1 MAYIIAVNATVL
13 SQTGGNCFCS
23 ESNRQNC
30 DNDPEYLICK
40 EEVRRDLITA
50 TAAIAGLSSF
60 LFGFLTNLPVALGP
74 GMGLNA
80 YFAFQVVGPNGSGS
94 IPYSLALTAVFVEGL
109 IFVVLALTATGVG
122 IGLFL
127 TEIGLSY
134 AAGIGAI
141 TGGWKSTPLALGG
154 CAPELIDSQTQM
166 CGSGLM
172 SNPKMWVGIV
182 AGGILTAFLMSFR
195 VKYALIIGIVFVSI
209 LSWPRNTAITYFP
222 HTDEGNSRYE
232 FFKNV
237 VSFRPIKHT
246 LAQLDWDFGTNGSQF
261 ALALFTFLFCGVVDP
276 KDGDFP
282 RSTLAYCTDAMC
294 ISAGALLG
302 CSPVTA
308 FIESGAGIAEGGR
321 TGLTAMATGLCFLL
335 SIFFAP
341 IFASIPPWATGCT
354 LILVGCMM
362 IRQITQINWKY
373 IGDILPSFVVMTFI
387 PFSYSVAYG
396 LIAGVFVYTALNSMI
411 AVAVWA
417 SGGRLE
423 PREYDMKEYWTWKG
437 MGRQPWF
444 VRAVRNRGRFWYDQ
458 DDPTKQGYNLEEDHD
473 HGRRSSFETP
483 PPVQPGERDKD
494 GMAVQMPERA
504 FTTRR

>member
-1 MAYIIAVNATVL
+1 
-13 SQTGGNCFCS
+13 
-23 ESNRQNC
+23 
-30 DNDPEYLICK
+30 
-40 EEVRRDLITA
+40 
-50 TAAIAGLSSF
+50 
-60 LFGFLTNLPVALGP
+60 
-74 GMGLNA
+74 MGLNA

-109 IFVVLALTATGVG
+109 IFVVLALTGMRQWLVRLIPATIKTATGVG

-166 CGSGLM
+166 CSSGLM

-195 VKYALIIGIVFVSI
+195 VKYALIIGIAFVSL

-261 ALALFTFLFCGVVDP
+261 ALALFTFLYVDII
-276 KDGDFP
+276 DATA
-282 RSTLAYCTDAMC
+282 TLYSM
-294 ISAGALLG
+294 
-302 CSPVTA
+302 
-308 FIESGAGIAEGGR
+308 
-321 TGLTAMATGLCFLL
+321 
-335 SIFFAP
+335 
-341 IFASIPPWATGCT
+341 
-354 LILVGCMM
+354 VGCMM

-473 HGRRSSFETP
+473 HGRRSFFETP
-483 PPVQPGERDKD
+483 PPAQPGERDKD
-494 GMAVQMPERA
+494 GIAVQMPERA